1 MLADPRVAETGAVT
15 CERCAVPR
23 RANHHER
30 LPGSRR
36 TRSRGSRDPFRM
48 ATSGIAGNTFASIA
62 VDAFGGAVRVPHA
75 FPSRPSEI
83 ACKAP
88 IFKMRTA
95 TDRAGASHRVPKRA
109 PELLDR
115 RRGAA
120 RRVRA
125 LAGRRGRP
133 PAARRSLAS
142 SRRVERSPQPVRAVG
157 PGRRLRGVGFALL
170 ASGSHLERMAVAR
183 SNGDVARPA
192 FHAGVEGDAAV
203 LRRRSAWRSARR
215 LQRAASG
222 RRGPSRM

>member
-1 MLADPRVAETGAVT
+1 MLADPRVAGTGAVT

-142 SRRVERSPQPVRAVG
+142 VG
-157 PGRRLRGVGFALL
+157 V
-170 ASGSHLERMAVAR
+170 S
-183 SNGDVARPA
+183 
-192 FHAGVEGDAAV
+192 
-203 LRRRSAWRSARR
+203 
-215 LQRAASG
+215 SG
-222 RRGPSRM
+222 RRSRCGRSGQAGGCGVSASPCSLRARTSSGWRSPVPTAM